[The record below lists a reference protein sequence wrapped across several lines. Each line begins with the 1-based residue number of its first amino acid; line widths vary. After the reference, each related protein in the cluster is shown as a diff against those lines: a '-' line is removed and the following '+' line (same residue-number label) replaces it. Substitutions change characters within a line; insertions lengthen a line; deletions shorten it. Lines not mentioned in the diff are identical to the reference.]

1 MASARTTYQDRQ
13 GGGAEAAAH
22 PFVWV
27 SLRDPAPRSW
37 QPSSVNSAC
46 RRHWS
51 TA

>member
-27 SLRDPAPRSW
+27 SLSGLVCKFVRGQDRCSDQAVGSPR
-37 QPSSVNSAC
+37 
-46 RRHWS
+46 
-51 TA
+51 